1 MINLEHYNQIKE
13 TLPSAVKLVAVS
25 KMKSIEDITALYQA
39 GQRCFGENKAQELKL
54 KREALPHD
62 IEWHFIGHLQS
73 NKIKYIAP
81 FVALIHSID
90 SYNLLQEVNKQAIK
104 YNRIIP
110 CLLQFHI
117 AQEDAKFGFSWEEAI
132 EMLNDTQFSALQNIE
147 IQGIMG
153 MATFTDNQ
161 VQISHEFHWLHH
173 IFQQLKSDYF
183 ASNEQFKEI
192 SMGMTGDYLLAI
204 AEKSTM
210 VRIGSAIFEI

>member
-1 MINLEHYNQIKE
+1 MINLEHYSQIKE
-13 TLPSAVKLVAVS
+13 TLPSTVKLVAVS

-39 GQRCFGENKAQELKL
+39 GQRRFGENKAQELKQ

-90 SYNLLQEVNKQAIK
+90 SYNLLQEINKQAIK
-104 YNRIIP
+104 HNRIIP

-132 EMLNDTQFSALQNIE
+132 EMLNDTQFSTLQNIE

-161 VQISHEFHWLHH
+161 VQISHEFHQLHY
-173 IFQQLKSDYF
+173 IFQQLKNDYF
-183 ASNEQFKEI
+183 ANNEQFKEI

-210 VRIGSAIFEI
+210 VRIGSAIFEV